1 MRGRAVPF
9 RAVVPPMS
17 PVFTPDFSS
26 VVPTISAMRG
36 QHVCRRRML
45 SSGQRHLLSAELA
58 RPVMPSSSPARAPGI
73 ATAWLLQCVLN
84 SHCLWLLSCVVD
96 ACVVSC
102 AWNCTLACVS
112 CMVVLYSHVNVSVN
126 VAGSVARV
134 SFKILSFPC
143 LQHSFTQR
151 QAAGSGLAADASR
164 QTASIAH
171 IRCTKR
177 TAGYIQRARIQ
188 HAHGDLHE
196 RRAVR
201 GVCTYHAHSTG
212 ARAATALAAARTH
225 SVATRRHATSIRPRR
240 IGATRPRRAP
250 RRRCRPARRPLSHP
264 PRVPCGCTACQYLR
278 RNERRTGH
286 PQTPA
291 RDVQPTA
298 RRRGRS
304 ASTKRPFRRWAG
316 TSATRAG
323 SCASAVIHM
332 MPADMLHAR
341 TPTSPPEA
349 AA

>member
-1 MRGRAVPF
+1 MPSCVDLYSCAR
-9 RAVVPPMS
+9 VVH
-17 PVFTPDFSS
+17 TRD
-26 VVPTISAMRG
+26 VVLA
-36 QHVCRRRML
+36 CRR
-45 SSGQRHLLSAELA
+45 
-58 RPVMPSSSPARAPGI
+58 I
-73 ATAWLLQCVLN
+73 DNIT
-84 SHCLWLLSCVVD
+84 
-96 ACVVSC
+96 
-102 AWNCTLACVS
+102 T
-112 CMVVLYSHVNVSVN
+112 
-126 VAGSVARV
+126 SVAPELKL
-134 SFKILSFPC
+134 FFPRA
-143 LQHSFTQR
+143 HSTSTLKDSPQEAAWPPTHHVR
-151 QAAGSGLAADASR
+151 RHQSPTYDAQSAQAR
-164 QTASIAH
+164 
-171 IRCTKR
+171 
-177 TAGYIQRARIQ
+177 YIQRAHIQ

-196 RRAVR
+196 RRAER
-201 GVCTYHAHSTG
+201 GVRTFQAHSAG

-225 SVATRRHATSIRPRR
+225 SVATRRHATSMRPRR

-250 RRRCRPARRPLSHP
+250 RRRCRPARRPLSRP
-264 PRVPCGCTACQYLR
+264 PRVPCASTACQYLR